1 MDLVYRLG
9 RRLVIAVTALS
20 LLAASA
26 LPAPAPAAE
35 RAPAVAAAAAV
46 QNRITLEQAIQI
58 AKKAYPDVGRFGEFS
73 SDYNEYEG
81 RGVWQLRWSDEGEP
95 GGSCQMSISA
105 ATGEIISL
113 DIWYGSPPG
122 RYRGMPAFTKAQAQ
136 AIAERVARQ
145 LLPEKF
151 AQCKLVPSGPFEEPI
166 IFALK
171 DRTYPVVYTFT
182 FTRTVKGIP
191 VSGNEIRVGINA
203 ETGEMQHFSVNWE
216 DNLDVPDPSGHIAA
230 ERAAAIF
237 AEQGLE
243 LAYAYYGP
251 RDRDTGVRPKLVYQL
266 KGGNFILDAF
276 TGKVLDP
283 REGPYYFDIGGPG
296 GGGGGEPG
304 YSRAKKE
311 LPLSEA
317 EQAAVEKLG
326 RLLTA
331 EQAQARA
338 EKACPLPDGM
348 QLTSKN
354 LVASWE
360 VPGAKVWNFSYSNKE
375 RKLTI
380 EIRVDAATGEL
391 LGFSTCENLDP
402 ADYLKKPEV
411 KVGEDQ
417 ARRIAEAFIKKQ
429 QPERAGQ
436 VVFRRSDKEIGPW
449 AERGD
454 DSPRAYRLEYARL
467 VNGVVYPDNGF
478 SVTVNSTTG
487 EVTDYSMRW
496 WDTSFPA
503 PAGIIDRARAA
514 ALYLEKH
521 PLLLEYVRAF
531 KHFPD
536 GPDKPRYFLVYHP
549 TGWPMG
555 VLDARTGQELDREGK
570 PVLSRKADFTDIAG
584 HPAARD
590 IQLLADQGIVA
601 AEDGRFRPNDRITG
615 GEMLAWLVAAASRD
629 GYRPL
634 AKEDDKQLIER
645 ARALGIIAAGEDIRA
660 ASPVTRLQAARWLV
674 NSQGFGALARHG
686 EIFNLKVADAAA
698 IGPADRGYVAA
709 ALAMGYLT
717 PQADGRFGPE
727 GTVTRGEAATML
739 VRALTAR

>member
-1 MDLVYRLG
+1 
-9 RRLVIAVTALS
+9 
-20 LLAASA
+20 
-26 LPAPAPAAE
+26 
-35 RAPAVAAAAAV
+35 
-46 QNRITLEQAIQI
+46 
-58 AKKAYPDVGRFGEFS
+58 
-73 SDYNEYEG
+73 
-81 RGVWQLRWSDEGEP
+81 
-95 GGSCQMSISA
+95 
-105 ATGEIISL
+105 
-113 DIWYGSPPG
+113 
-122 RYRGMPAFTKAQAQ
+122 MPAFTKAQAQ

-182 FTRTVKGIP
+182 FARTVKGIP

-203 ETGEMQHFSVNWE
+203 ETGKMQHFSVNWQ

-230 ERAAAIF
+230 DRAAAIF
-237 AEQGLE
+237 AAQGLE

-266 KGGNFILDAF
+266 KGGNFILDAL
-276 TGKVLDP
+276 TGKVQDP

-296 GGGGGEPG
+296 GGGGGEPM

-326 RLLTA
+326 RLLT
-331 EQAQARA
+331 
-338 EKACPLPDGM
+338 
-348 QLTSKN
+348 
-354 LVASWE
+354 
-360 VPGAKVWNFSYSNKE
+360 
-375 RKLTI
+375 
-380 EIRVDAATGEL
+380 
-391 LGFSTCENLDP
+391 
-402 ADYLKKPEV
+402 
-411 KVGEDQ
+411 
-417 ARRIAEAFIKKQ
+417 
-429 QPERAGQ
+429 
-436 VVFRRSDKEIGPW
+436 

-478 SVTVNSTTG
+478 SVTVNATTG

-503 PAGIIDRARAA
+503 PAGVIDRARAA

-549 TGWPMG
+549 TGWPME
-555 VLDARTGQELDREGK
+555 VLDAKTGQELDREGK
-570 PVLSRKADFTDIAG
+570 PVLSRKAGFTDIAG

-634 AKEDDKQLIER
+634 AKEDDEQLIER

-674 NSQGFGALARHG
+674 NSQGFEALARHG
-686 EIFNLKVADAAA
+686 EIFNLKVADATA

-709 ALAMGYLT
+709 ALAMGYLAAQ
-717 PQADGRFGPE
+717 PGGRFGPE

-739 VRALTAR
+739 VRALSANGVASC

>member
-1 MDLVYRLG
+1 MPTGCYR
-9 RRLVIAVTALS
+9 RRLVAAVTAAV
-20 LLAASA
+20 LLLPLA
-26 LPAPAPAAE
+26 LPAPAPAG
-35 RAPAVAAAAAV
+35 PPPVAAAGAKQGKV
-46 QNRITLEQAIQI
+46 TLEQAIRI
-58 AKKAYPDVGRFGEFS
+58 AREAFPEVAGFKQFD
-73 SDYNEYEG
+73 SDYAEYNGRAAWRLQWSNE
-81 RGVWQLRWSDEGEP
+81 DEP
-95 GGSCQMSISA
+95 GGNCHVTVSA
-105 ATGEIISL
+105 ATGEIL
-113 DIWYGSPPG
+113 NLEIWLPSPPG
-122 RYRGMPAFTKAQAQ
+122 RYQGFPAYTRAQAQ
-136 AIAERVARQ
+136 ALAEKEARRIV
-145 LLPEKF
+145 PEKF
-151 AQCKLVPSGPFEEPI
+151 AQCVPAPEERCPEPV
-166 IFALK
+166 IFPLR
-171 DRTYPVVYTFT
+171 DREYPVTYSFNFV
-182 FTRTVKGIP
+182 RTVHGIP
-191 VSGNEIRVGINA
+191 LNGDGIRVTINA
-203 ETGEMQHFSVNWE
+203 ENGKLQSFSLSWQ
-216 DNLDVPDPSGHIAA
+216 DDLSVPDPAGHIGPD
-230 ERAAAIF
+230 RAAKIF
-237 AEQGLE
+237 ADQGLE

-266 KGGNFILDAF
+266 KDGNFILDAL
-276 TGKVLDP
+276 TGKVQDP
-283 REGPYYFDIGGPG
+283 REGPYYFDVGGPG
-296 GGGGGEPG
+296 GGGGEPV

-311 LPLSEA
+311 EPLSEA

-348 QLTSKN
+348 QLTSKSLMAN
-354 LVASWE
+354 WD
-360 VPGAKVWNFSYSNKE
+360 VPGAKVWNFSYGNKE

-402 ADYLKKPEV
+402 EDYLKKPEV

-417 ARRIAEAFIKKQ
+417 ARRIAETFIKKQ

-487 EVTDYSMRW
+487 EVTNYSMRW

-503 PAGIIDRARAA
+503 PAGVINRARAA

-555 VLDARTGQELDREGK
+555 VLDAKTGQELDGEGK
-570 PVLSRKADFTDIAG
+570 PVPGRKAEFTDIAG
-584 HPAARD
+584 HPAEKD
-590 IQLLADQGIVA
+590 IQTLADQGIVS

-615 GEMLAWLVAAASRD
+615 GELLAWLVAADRD
-629 GYRPL
+629 GYQPL

-674 NSQGFGALARHG
+674 NSQGFGPLARHG

-698 IGPADRGYVAA
+698 VPAADRGYVAA
-709 ALAMGYLT
+709 AVAMGYMT
-717 PQADGRFGPE
+717 VQAGGCFAPDA
-727 GTVTRGEAATML
+727 TLTRGEAASML
-739 VRALTAR
+739 VRALLGR